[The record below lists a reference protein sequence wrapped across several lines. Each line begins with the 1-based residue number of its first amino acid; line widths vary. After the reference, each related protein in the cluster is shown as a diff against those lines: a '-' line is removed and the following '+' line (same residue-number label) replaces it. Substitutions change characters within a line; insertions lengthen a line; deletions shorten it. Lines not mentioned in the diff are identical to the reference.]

1 MHTTH
6 GTAPPGPIRPYFRSL
21 SDLRSVRLGM
31 IEATLI
37 LLVLVLVAACV
48 VVVLQVL
55 LLRRLHASRAPDPAE
70 EAAAVENLA
79 RRTGDVLEPRFDRS
93 TQVITTALREPL
105 TALRR
110 ESADAART
118 LREELTGLAA
128 QARTESATRSTAQR
142 KELAESLER
151 LATALDARFE
161 SIRTLTQQKLD
172 ELRTANQAKL
182 DEMRGVVEEKLQKTL
197 EERVGAA
204 FRSVGERLE
213 QVHRGL
219 GEMRGL
225 VSDVGDLKRVLT
237 NVKSRGTWGEVQ
249 LGAILEDFL
258 SCDQYEVNSVVR
270 PGSGEHVEFAIRIPA
285 PEDGEPVLV
294 PLDSKFPRED
304 YERLV
309 DARRLAD
316 AEAELAHGLAL
327 ERRTRQFA
335 RTVREKYVHPPR
347 TTPFAIMFVPTEGL
361 YAELSQRPGLV
372 DDLQREHQVML
383 AGPSTIAAFLHS
395 LRLGFRA
402 LAIQKRSDEVWK
414 VLGAA
419 KSEFA
424 KFGEVIDAVQK
435 HLERAQ
441 NQLSKTGAR
450 TRQIGRALRSVEAMP
465 DEEARSLLPADPAED
480 RAEAADDDDPGLAPP
495 PRGEA
500 TPGNV

>member
-1 MHTTH
+1 
-6 GTAPPGPIRPYFRSL
+6 
-21 SDLRSVRLGM
+21 M
-31 IEATLI
+31 IEATLT
-37 LLVLVLVAACV
+37 LLVLLLAVACV

-55 LLRRLHASRAPDPAE
+55 LLRRVRSADEAPDPAD
-70 EAAAVENLA
+70 EAAAVDTLA

-93 TQVITTALREPL
+93 TERITAALREPL

-110 ESADAART
+110 ESADAARA
-118 LREELTGLAA
+118 LREELTGLSA
-128 QARTESATRSTAQR
+128 QARTESADRSTAHR
-142 KELAESLER
+142 RELAESLER
-151 LATALDARFE
+151 LALSLDARFE

-172 ELRTANQAKL
+172 ELRMANQAKL
-182 DEMRGVVEEKLQKTL
+182 DEMRGVVEDKLQKTL
-197 EERVGAA
+197 EDRVGAA

-225 VSDVGDLKRVLT
+225 VNDVGDLKRVLT

-258 SCDQYEVNSVVR
+258 SSDQYEVNAVVR

-285 PEDGEPVLV
+285 PGDGDSVIV

-304 YERLV
+304 YERLIE
-309 DARRLAD
+309 ARRVAD

-327 ERRTRQFA
+327 ERRARQFA
-335 RTVREKYVHPPR
+335 RSVREKYVHPPR
-347 TTPFAIMFVPTEGL
+347 TTPFAIIFVPTEGL
-361 YAELSQRPGLV
+361 YAELSQRAGLV

-383 AGPSTIAAFLHS
+383 AGPSTIAAFLNS

-419 KSEFA
+419 KSEFT

-465 DEEARSLLPADPAED
+465 EAEARTLLPADPAED
-480 RAEAADDDDPGLAPP
+480 RVIEPDDDDSGLTPP
-495 PRGEA
+495 PRGET